1 VCGPALAAIIVAAHV
16 EPPSISSLEM
26 LDEVEE
32 LDLVLGHYAV
42 TWGLKLPRG
51 QQLNS
56 LAKWIEW
63 GLKTPPQG
71 DQLDSDSD

>member
-1 VCGPALAAIIVAAHV
+1 MCALKVTAILVPAHV
-16 EPPSISSLEM
+16 VPASISSLEM

-32 LDLVLGHYAV
+32 LDLVLAHYAV

-56 LAKWIEW
+56 PSKWIEW
-63 GLKTPPQG
+63 GLKAPASINYPE
-71 DQLDSDSD
+71 SDSD

>member
-1 VCGPALAAIIVAAHV
+1 MCGPALAAIIVAAYV

-42 TWGLKLPRG
+42 TWGLKLPGG
-51 QQLNS
+51 QRLNS
-56 LAKWIEW
+56 LTKWVEW

-71 DQLDSDSD
+71 DQPDSDSD